1 MPECCPHMQ
10 RRIKEQAECVLSG
23 IQYLKENNKNKSSI
37 FKVFGMKTINSCLGV
52 CISSVSLRFTSQYGQ
67 LPWYLMVNDLLL
79 PQHLS
84 FGPGHACPR
93 VPCRRVAGARQGN
106 ARVQAPPR
114 KDAIMDYFHAS
125 KAVAALGLLDEKS
138 KGFEITVCL
147 WVFFLKTTVCML
159 QWVCYLP
166 WWEQW
171 GHVWLSSTFS
181 RRWKSRVSHCAEA
194 YESYFCVPIP
204 RPVLNKELKCLILA
218 LRVLLS

>member
-1 MPECCPHMQ
+1 MSSCYTGTLTAKCWKLTLPASSIKTDPILQGHTSFNCRGRIAAPMPECCPHMQ

-159 QWVCYLP
+159 Q
-166 WWEQW
+166 
-171 GHVWLSSTFS
+171 
-181 RRWKSRVSHCAEA
+181 
-194 YESYFCVPIP
+194 
-204 RPVLNKELKCLILA
+204 
-218 LRVLLS
+218 